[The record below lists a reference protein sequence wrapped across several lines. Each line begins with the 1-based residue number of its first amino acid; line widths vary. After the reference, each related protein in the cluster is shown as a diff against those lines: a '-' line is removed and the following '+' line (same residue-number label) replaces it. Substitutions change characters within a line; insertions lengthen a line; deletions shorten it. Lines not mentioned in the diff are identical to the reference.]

1 MPNMLNVPNMPAYKK
16 NINITGL
23 LRAFMAGALWML
35 ISCAG
40 ASENGPAVPIT
51 ASIVAGQNSSAE
63 VNLKFNGSNALNLVY
78 EQLAMGPRTSFNAK
92 QIPLRDKLSEK
103 LKALGFEAA
112 IQPLKGK
119 GGRGDGVNF
128 YNVTAALKS
137 PSASKFKI
145 FGAHYDTL
153 PIAPNDADPAMRAIP
168 IPGANDGA
176 SGVAVLLELARVV
189 SERKNELK
197 HSIKLIFFDGEDF
210 STGIE
215 NMLYG
220 SKYYAADMSADEI
233 SSIEYFILIDMIGD
247 KDLNIYQDINS
258 LNAYPGL
265 TARIFQ
271 AAAKLGLKG
280 FIARPKY
287 QIIDDHI
294 PFINAGVPSA
304 VLIDFDFPY
313 WHTLSD
319 TADKVSADSLSQT
332 GRLLEYLIFEN

>member
-1 MPNMLNVPNMPAYKK
+1 M
-16 NINITGL
+16 TGACLWL
-23 LRAFMAGALWML
+23 LV
-35 ISCAG
+35 SCAG

-51 ASIVAGQNSSAE
+51 PSIVTAQNSSAE
-63 VNLKFNGSNALNLVY
+63 INLRFNGSNALNFVY
-78 EQLAMGPRTSFNAK
+78 EQLAMGPRTSFDAK
-92 QIPLRDKLSEK
+92 QIPLRDKLSAK
-103 LKALGFEAA
+103 LKALGFEVI
-112 IQPLKGK
+112 IQPLKGS
-119 GGRGDGVNF
+119 GGKGDGVNF
-128 YNVTAALKS
+128 YNVIAALKS
-137 PSASKFKI
+137 PLNPKFKV
-145 FGAHYDTL
+145 FGAHYDTI
-153 PIAPNDADPAMRAIP
+153 PIAPNDADPAMRAVP

-176 SGVAVLLELARVV
+176 SGVAVLLELARVI

-220 SKYYAADMSADEI
+220 SKHYAANMSADEI
-233 SSIEYFILIDMIGD
+233 KSIEYFILIDMIGD

-258 LNAYPGL
+258 VNAYPAL
-265 TARIFQ
+265 TAHIFET
-271 AAAKLGLKG
+271 ANKLGLKG